1 MARDFAISYGS
12 KIRPAAQPASGFRET
27 RPEKHAVSRDRNIER
42 VNPTPTHAPKPDVTV
57 CTVTTKAG
65 TTCKARPVEG
75 TGACIFHTERPT

>member
-12 KIRPAAQPASGFRET
+12 KMRPAGQPVDGFRIS
-27 RPEKHAVSRDRNIER
+27 RPERHAVGRDRNIER